1 MPMDTME
8 EINMKE
14 VERKPYSSE
23 SVRVRCP
30 QCRKLYMVQFSDIK
44 EAKPRFECIQCHSR
58 FWLSLPDMDLS
69 TELTGIPV
77 QVKNPPPRAKT
88 PGNRVDA
95 SKETEPCP
103 KCFKPIQARS
113 AECPHCGVV
122 VAKVKELNFTETT
135 PPAHSENVSA
145 AWKKVL
151 SNYGDE
157 SMHSDFLRIAQRERA
172 IPYAAAVYGQMNKL
186 MPTDEG
192 TKKRVREVQ
201 ALGSVMLT
209 ASENKVKSRPYAR
222 VWQVPLLA
230 ATMLMVVGAFLPV
243 FRNMVGVGAAILF
256 VAIALQIQVRRR

>member
-1 MPMDTME
+1 MQ
-8 EINMKE
+8 E

-77 QVKNPPPRAKT
+77 QVKTPPARAKT
-88 PGNRVDA
+88 AANRVDVA
-95 SKETEPCP
+95 RETEPCP

-113 AECPHCGVV
+113 TECVHCGVV
-122 VAKVKELNFTETT
+122 VAKVKELNFTETS
-135 PPAHSENVSA
+135 PASHSEVVSA

-151 SNYGDE
+151 ANYADE
-157 SMHSDFLRIAQRERA
+157 TVHSDFLRIALRERA
-172 IPYAAAVYGQMNKL
+172 VPYAAAVYGQMNKL
-186 MPTDEG
+186 MPTDES
-192 TKKRVREVQ
+192 TQKRVREVQ

-209 ASENKVKSRPYAR
+209 ARENKAKSHPYPR